1 MLELDAHAPTAS
13 RDGAE
18 RDRYQWRR
26 DKDGLGVWEHRG
38 KVAVAGVGHSP
49 VDRRWDGVSMDKT
62 LGAYSILA
70 CQKAMDEAGV
80 TPDQIDGVI
89 CCDSHIAGGSG
100 GSASQWAPR
109 PYFAPPYDSELG
121 LTLVNA
127 QWLIE
132 QMGLRNVKFAPTG
145 VPTISE
151 MVGMAAQAVGDGVCS
166 TCLVIYPTGNLE
178 GRYRRGGENADDYA
192 RGARQWTAPWG
203 NHGGNDFINIF
214 PHGQYCRKYGGKHDD
229 LAPFVINQ
237 HRNGLLTPWGFN
249 ATHNV
254 PQLTVEE
261 YVSSRYILNPLRLWD
276 CDRPV
281 NASTAYLFTTAER
294 ARDMRQK
301 PVYVLNHSQHNFRQR
316 STQADLDEIEDW
328 TDRAAKRMYEGAGLG
343 PEDVDIFNPYDGYAI
358 MTQFFLEA
366 LPVARRQTRR
376 CLRVLR
382 RRYQGRGTAP
392 VLLERRQS
400 GERAHAARAMYTDS
414 IEQLRGTA
422 GARQVKVRAE
432 TALAAFTT
440 PSSGGWIMF
449 GKAPELTAG
458 VLSSSAGSASFKH
471 AACAINRCLPDNVIS
486 TTWGA
491 N

>member
-1 MLELDAHAPTAS
+1 MTA
-13 RDGAE
+13 A
-18 RDRYQWRR
+18 DRYQWRR

-49 VDRRWDGVSMDKT
+49 VDRRWDGVSMDRT

-70 CQKAMDEAGV
+70 CQRAMDEAGV

-109 PYFAPPYDSELG
+109 PYFAPPYDSEWG

-127 QWLIE
+127 KWLIE
-132 QMGLRNVKFAPTG
+132 QMELRNVKFAPTG
-145 VPTISE
+145 LPTISE

-229 LAPFVINQ
+229 LAPFVVNQ

-254 PQLTVEE
+254 PPLTVEE
-261 YVSSRYILNPLRLWD
+261 YVNSRYILNPLRLWD

-281 NASTAYLFTTAER
+281 HASAAYLFTTAER

-301 PVYVLNHSQHNFRQR
+301 PVYVLNHSQHNFKQR
-316 STQADLDEIEDW
+316 STQADLEQIEDW
-328 TDRAAKRMYEGAGLG
+328 TDRAARRMYEGAGLG
-343 PEDVDIFNPYDGYAI
+343 PADVDIFNPYDGSSSW
-358 MTQFFLEA
+358 
-366 LPVARRQTRR
+366 R
-376 CLRVLR
+376 
-382 RRYQGRGTAP
+382 
-392 VLLERRQS
+392 
-400 GERAHAARAMYTDS
+400 
-414 IEQLRGTA
+414 
-422 GARQVKVRAE
+422 
-432 TALAAFTT
+432 
-440 PSSGGWIMF
+440 PSSGTASNAAMPSRSTRAISGWRGRIRCARAAAIWET
-449 GKAPELTAG
+449 GGRGRRCTPTAS
-458 VLSSSAGSASFKH
+458 SSSAARLARGRSRFGQRPRWGHSPRQAVGGGSCLGNRRADPSV
-471 AACAINRCLPDNVIS
+471 AAFSLG
-486 TTWGA
+486 TG
-491 N
+491 

>member
-1 MLELDAHAPTAS
+1 MAAS
-13 RDGAE
+13 AG
-18 RDRYQWRR
+18 YQWRR

-49 VDRRWDGVSMDKT
+49 VDRRWDEVSMDQT
-62 LGAYSILA
+62 VGAYSILA

-80 TPDQIDGVI
+80 TPDQIEGVI

-109 PYFAPPYDSELG
+109 PYFAPPYDSEWG

-127 QWLIE
+127 QWLIA
-132 QMGLRNVKFAPTG
+132 QMGLTNVKFAPTG

-151 MVGMAAQAVGDGVCS
+151 MVGMAAQAVGDGRCH

-214 PHGQYCRKYGGKHDD
+214 PHGQYCLKYGGKHDD
-229 LAPFVINQ
+229 LAPFVVNQ
-237 HRNGLLTPWGFN
+237 HRNGLLTPWGYN
-249 ATHNV
+249 ASHQV
-254 PQLTVEE
+254 PQLTIED
-261 YVSSRYILNPLRLWD
+261 YVNSRYILNPLRLWD

-294 ARDMRQK
+294 ARDMRQ
-301 PVYVLNHSQHNFRQR
+301 SRRSMCSTTR
-316 STQADLDEIEDW
+316 STTSGSAAHRKIW
-328 TDRAAKRMYEGAGLG
+328 TRSRTGPTAPPSGCTRAPGLG
-343 PEDVDIFNPYDGYAI
+343 PTTSIYSILTTAMPRWRSSFWRASS
-358 MTQFFLEA
+358 
-366 LPVARRQTRR
+366 
-376 CLRVLR
+376 
-382 RRYQGRGTAP
+382 GTASNAATP
-392 VLLERRQS
+392 SRSTRAIS
-400 GERAHAARAMYTDS
+400 GSRDRTRSARAAAIWGPGACRTAMYTDS

-422 GARQVKVRAE
+422 GARQVRVRAE

-449 GKAPELTAG
+449 GKSP
-458 VLSSSAGSASFKH
+458 S
-471 AACAINRCLPDNVIS
+471 
-486 TTWGA
+486 
-491 N
+491 